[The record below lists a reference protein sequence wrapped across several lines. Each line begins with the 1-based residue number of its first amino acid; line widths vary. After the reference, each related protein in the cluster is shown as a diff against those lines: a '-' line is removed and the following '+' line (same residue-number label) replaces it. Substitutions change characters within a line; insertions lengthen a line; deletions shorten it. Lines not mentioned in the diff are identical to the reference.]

1 MKRRTLDKIISI
13 VSLGFAALLLLFA
26 GLLNWGASFAD
37 ENVASQLAM
46 QNISFPAVES
56 LPAATKDQL
65 TKWAD
70 QKVIT
75 GEMARDYSDLYILE
89 HMNAS
94 ATAVTGKPA
103 TYSEVSGVYM
113 GLVRGGSTDV
123 GKIKQYWDEVVFLHD
138 QHREY
143 HGDYNGKFVII
154 PNLKENLNPSDKN
167 NLSKVAGIV
176 GTIEDRKQTHVS
188 IQRAL
193 KDRCDKIYLFGHV
206 GEQSYFENYVKPL
219 IIPNKV
225 ILFGHTT
232 NKQEM
237 YDMIGR
243 VYHTSKGEVACLV
256 KDECYL
262 TNTEFYGNEETENEV
277 SKLTNDEV
285 LNLWKNLFEL

>member
-1 MKRRTLDKIISI
+1 MVKI
-13 VSLGFAALLLLFA
+13 VSG
-26 GLLNWGASFAD
+26 
-37 ENVASQLAM
+37 
-46 QNISFPAVES
+46 
-56 LPAATKDQL
+56 
-65 TKWAD
+65 
-70 QKVIT
+70 
-75 GEMARDYSDLYILE
+75 YSD
-89 HMNAS
+89 
-94 ATAVTGKPA
+94 K
-103 TYSEVSGVYM
+103 
-113 GLVRGGSTDV
+113 GGSTTAFINLTNFFNKNGIECTFYGPHEWHLNKCKSGLLKDVIYGKEDNVIFHFLDLKERPNIKKSILSCHEKWWFPV
-123 GKIKQYWDEVVFLHD
+123 GKIKQYWDEVVFLHN

-154 PNLKENLNPSDKN
+154 PNLKENLKPSDKN

-188 IQRAL
+188 IQRSL

-243 VYHTSKGEVACLV
+243 VYHSSKGEVACLV

-262 TNTEFYGNEETENEV
+262 TNTEFYGNEETQNEV
-277 SKLTNDEV
+277 SKLTNQEI
-285 LNLWKNLFEL
+285 LNLWIEVLK

>member
-1 MKRRTLDKIISI
+1 MVKI
-13 VSLGFAALLLLFA
+13 VSGYT
-26 GLLNWGASFAD
+26 D
-37 ENVASQLAM
+37 
-46 QNISFPAVES
+46 
-56 LPAATKDQL
+56 K
-65 TKWAD
+65 
-70 QKVIT
+70 
-75 GEMARDYSDLYILE
+75 
-89 HMNAS
+89 
-94 ATAVTGKPA
+94 
-103 TYSEVSGVYM
+103 
-113 GLVRGGSTDV
+113 GGSTTAFINLTNFLNENGIDCTFYGNQPWHLDKCKSGTFNDLVYNEDDVVIFHFLDLKERPNVKKAILSCHEKWWFPV

-154 PNLKENLNPSDKN
+154 PNLKENLKPSDKN

-176 GTIEDRKQTHVS
+176 GTIEDRKQTHAS

-193 KDRCDKIYLFGHV
+193 KDRCEKIYLFGHI
-206 GEQSYFENYVKPL
+206 GDQNYFNSYVKPL
-219 IIPNKV
+219 LIPNKV
-225 ILFGHTT
+225 IHFGHTT

-237 YDMIGR
+237 YDMVGKI
-243 VYHTSKGEVACLV
+243 YHSSKGEVACLV

>member
-1 MKRRTLDKIISI
+1 MVKI
-13 VSLGFAALLLLFA
+13 VSG
-26 GLLNWGASFAD
+26 
-37 ENVASQLAM
+37 
-46 QNISFPAVES
+46 
-56 LPAATKDQL
+56 
-65 TKWAD
+65 
-70 QKVIT
+70 
-75 GEMARDYSDLYILE
+75 YSD
-89 HMNAS
+89 
-94 ATAVTGKPA
+94 K
-103 TYSEVSGVYM
+103 
-113 GLVRGGSTDV
+113 GGSTTAFINLTNFFNENGIECTFYGPHEWHLNKCKSGLLKDVIYDKEDNVIFHFLDLKERPNIKKSILSCHEKWWFPV

-154 PNLKENLNPSDKN
+154 PNLKEDLKLSDKTLVSN
-167 NLSKVAGIV
+167 VAGII

-193 KDRCDKIYLFGHV
+193 KDRCEKIYLFGHV

-243 VYHTSKGEVACLV
+243 VYHSSKGEVACLV

-262 TNTEFYGNEETENEV
+262 TNTEFYGNEETQNEV
-277 SKLTNDEV
+277 SKLTNQEI
-285 LNLWKNLFEL
+285 LNLWIEVLK

>member
-37 ENVASQLAM
+37 DNVASQLAM

-56 LPAATKDQL
+56 LPIATKEQL

-70 QKVIT
+70 QKVMT

-123 GKIKQYWDEVVFLHD
+123 EKIKQYGDL
-138 QHREY
+138 RETLFMGNTLRGMLLQAY
-143 HGDYNGKFVII
+143 AFGTMGVI
-154 PNLKENLNPSDKN
+154 
-167 NLSKVAGIV
+167 AGYAALASLV
-176 GTIEDRKQTHVS
+176 G
-188 IQRAL
+188 A
-193 KDRCDKIYLFGHV
+193 
-206 GEQSYFENYVKPL
+206 
-219 IIPNKV
+219 
-225 ILFGHTT
+225 ILFLILGVAAVVHRR
-232 NKQEM
+232 N
-237 YDMIGR
+237 
-243 VYHTSKGEVACLV
+243 TSE
-256 KDECYL
+256 
-262 TNTEFYGNEETENEV
+262 
-277 SKLTNDEV
+277 EV
-285 LNLWKNLFEL
+285 LV

>member
-1 MKRRTLDKIISI
+1 MVKI
-13 VSLGFAALLLLFA
+13 VSG
-26 GLLNWGASFAD
+26 
-37 ENVASQLAM
+37 
-46 QNISFPAVES
+46 
-56 LPAATKDQL
+56 
-65 TKWAD
+65 
-70 QKVIT
+70 
-75 GEMARDYSDLYILE
+75 YSD
-89 HMNAS
+89 
-94 ATAVTGKPA
+94 K
-103 TYSEVSGVYM
+103 
-113 GLVRGGSTDV
+113 GGSTTAFINLTNFFNKNGIECTFYGPHEWHLNKCKSGLLKDVVYDKEDNVIFHFLDLKERPKVKKAILSCHEKWWFPV

-154 PNLKENLNPSDKN
+154 PNLKEDLKISDKRLVSN
-167 NLSKVAGIV
+167 VAGII
-176 GTIEDRKQTHVS
+176 GTIEERKQTHVS

-193 KDRCDKIYLFGHV
+193 KDKCEKIYLFGHV

-243 VYHTSKGEVACLV
+243 VYHSSKGEVACLV

-277 SKLTNDEV
+277 SKLTNQEI
-285 LNLWKNLFEL
+285 LNLWKKLFKI